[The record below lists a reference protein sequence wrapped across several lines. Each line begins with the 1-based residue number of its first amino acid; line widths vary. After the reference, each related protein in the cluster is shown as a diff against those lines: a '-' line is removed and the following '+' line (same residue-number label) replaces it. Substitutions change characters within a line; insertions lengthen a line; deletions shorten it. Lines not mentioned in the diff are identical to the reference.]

1 MKPYQHGGDV
11 AAFAAQIGCTPEAVI
26 DLSSNINFVK
36 PDIAIDWGSIEIGAY
51 PDYKQLYRAVAEHYE
66 VEPDAMELFNGGSSA
81 IFSLFAH
88 QKEPSKTAT
97 IYSPAYLEYKRAA
110 EVFGYTVE
118 IIDRFTQTQR
128 LPRKGSLVIF
138 VNPSTPDGAVYDM
151 EPLLERWHALGCTVL
166 VDESFIEFTDRAS
179 VTHLIE
185 RYPRLYVLKSMTK
198 FFGAAGV
205 RAGTLIS
212 QAANI
217 AALRHT
223 EPLWKLSALDSA
235 YIQAAL
241 GDREFKTHSDTANRE
256 SKAYL
261 TAMLERSPLVRT
273 LYPSEANYVLIEL
286 AELNAEAF
294 QARLIPERV
303 LVRPCANFDGLS
315 ERHVRIAVKSIPMLS
330 RLAVVLRA

>member
-1 MKPYQHGGDV
+1 
-11 AAFAAQIGCTPEAVI
+11 
-26 DLSSNINFVK
+26 
-36 PDIAIDWGSIEIGAY
+36 
-51 PDYKQLYRAVAEHYE
+51 
-66 VEPDAMELFNGGSSA
+66 
-81 IFSLFAH
+81 
-88 QKEPSKTAT
+88 
-97 IYSPAYLEYKRAA
+97 
-110 EVFGYTVE
+110 
-118 IIDRFTQTQR
+118 
-128 LPRKGSLVIF
+128 
-138 VNPSTPDGAVYDM
+138 
-151 EPLLERWHALGCTVL
+151 VL

-179 VTHLIE
+179 VTQLIE

-241 GDREFKTHSDTANRE
+241 SDREFKTRSDALNRE

-261 TAMLERSPLVRT
+261 TAMLERSSLVRT

-294 QARLIPERV
+294 QTQLIPERV
-303 LVRPCANFDGLS
+303 LVRSCANFDGLD
-315 ERHVRIAVKSIPMLS
+315 EYHVRIAVKSIPMLS
-330 RLAVVLRA
+330 HLAGVLRA

>member
-11 AAFAAQIGCTPEAVI
+11 AAFTAQIGCAPEAVI

-36 PDIAIDWGSIEIGAY
+36 PDIAIDWDGIEMSTY
-51 PDYKQLYRAVAEHYE
+51 PDYKQLYRAVAEHYG
-66 VEPDAMELFNGGSSA
+66 VESDAMELFNGGSSA

-88 QKEPSKTAT
+88 LKGPSKTAT

-110 EVFGYTVE
+110 EVFGYAIK
-118 IIDRFTQTQR
+118 IIDRFTKIDAD
-128 LPRKGSLVIF
+128 PREGSLVIF

-151 EPLLERWHALGCTVL
+151 EPLLERWDALGCTVL

-179 VTHLIE
+179 VAQLIE

-212 QAANI
+212 RAANI
-217 AALRHT
+217 AALHRT

-241 GDREFKTHSDTANRE
+241 SDRTFKSRSDARNRE

-261 TAMLERSPLVRT
+261 TAMLERSSLVRT

-286 AELNAEAF
+286 ADMSAEAF

-330 RLAVVLRA
+330 RLAGVLRA